1 MLQWRHVLS
10 VRMESGENAVK
21 CSKEKKQPLP
31 GVEVAGD
38 IDQVG
43 MCSLPFVAVGAKM
56 TSRSSHETS
65 CPANSLV
72 PYSERLY
79 EVFVVMIS
87 DSLEN
92 WYMEKTGKSLSLTC
106 SVKTGSHKF
115 VSLKKWTISW
125 RNEEKSQGPST
136 SESLISVLLG
146 IGCNLNL
153 CSVWMSV
160 WYWRHFISMYYTF
173 RTAADAWLYTQR
185 PCIRSGFKFALM
197 NNPLLDFIKQEK
209 LVRDNV

>member
-106 SVKTGSHKF
+106 YVRTGSYKF
-115 VSLKKWTISW
+115 VSLKK
-125 RNEEKSQGPST
+125 
-136 SESLISVLLG
+136 
-146 IGCNLNL
+146 
-153 CSVWMSV
+153 
-160 WYWRHFISMYYTF
+160 
-173 RTAADAWLYTQR
+173 
-185 PCIRSGFKFALM
+185 
-197 NNPLLDFIKQEK
+197 
-209 LVRDNV
+209 